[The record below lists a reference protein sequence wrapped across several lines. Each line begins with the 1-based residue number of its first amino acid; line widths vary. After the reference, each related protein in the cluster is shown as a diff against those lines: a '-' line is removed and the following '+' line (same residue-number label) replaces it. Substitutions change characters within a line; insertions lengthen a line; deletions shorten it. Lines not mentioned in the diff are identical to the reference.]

1 MYTGKYYG
9 KSYGANIEESQWS
22 IIRVPSESKI
32 MWTKC
37 EVAIKEVASVCGNGY
52 SNIIENINVN
62 ICFPGILNPNMWG
75 NVYFA
80 IIDGNFCEKNLGVLI
95 DGTTV
100 RKIYS
105 HNKWN
110 CGEENDKVLWERLV

>member
-37 EVAIKEVASVCGNGY
+37 EVAIRGS
-52 SNIIENINVN
+52 
-62 ICFPGILNPNMWG
+62 
-75 NVYFA
+75 
-80 IIDGNFCEKNLGVLI
+80 
-95 DGTTV
+95 
-100 RKIYS
+100 
-105 HNKWN
+105 
-110 CGEENDKVLWERLV
+110 